1 MSSIGPPTGM
11 RDWLPQDALLRQRLM
26 ETISSVYRLYG
37 YLPIDTPA
45 MEDLAVLLGKGG
57 GENEKLLFKILKRG
71 EKLAQAKD
79 DELADYGLRYDLTV
93 PLARF
98 VATHQGKIPKVFRRY
113 HIGPVWRADRP
124 QKGRYREFYQCDI
137 DVVGGATP
145 DYEVEIITATE
156 RVLQR
161 LQEEFQ
167 LGQYWF
173 RISDKRLLPLL
184 LRGYAVPVQQVHAIT
199 LLLDKLDKITL
210 LQFEDELSNLL
221 QKDSKPWLKV
231 KGLTIKSITNV
242 DHNVLLHSTTRYQ
255 HYKDL
260 LDKVDDQVVRDEIDS
275 ICSNLDAI
283 MNSVRA
289 INPRSRIIFHPIMVR
304 GMDYYTGPVYEAV
317 VEGFSSSILGGGRY
331 DELIGQFAG
340 KKIPAV
346 GCSIGFERIL
356 SLLQEQ
362 ELKKASSQ
370 SSGVLPRV
378 LLIRD
383 GADTI
388 QLHQQAEKLREGLRS
403 EGIGVEVYL
412 DDDDVGKQ
420 FKYAEAAGINWAIKR
435 FDEATSTITVRYIAT
450 RQDHTLSLQEFKT
463 RLHAESLG

>member
-1 MSSIGPPTGM
+1 
-11 RDWLPQDALLRQRLM
+11 
-26 ETISSVYRLYG
+26 
-37 YLPIDTPA
+37 
-45 MEDLAVLLGKGG
+45 
-57 GENEKLLFKILKRG
+57 
-71 EKLAQAKD
+71 
-79 DELADYGLRYDLTV
+79 
-93 PLARF
+93 
-98 VATHQGKIPKVFRRY
+98 
-113 HIGPVWRADRP
+113 
-124 QKGRYREFYQCDI
+124 
-137 DVVGGATP
+137 
-145 DYEVEIITATE
+145 
-156 RVLQR
+156 
-161 LQEEFQ
+161 
-167 LGQYWF
+167 
-173 RISDKRLLPLL
+173 
-184 LRGYAVPVQQVHAIT
+184 
-199 LLLDKLDKITL
+199 DKLDKITL

-221 QKDSKPWLKV
+221 QKDSKPWLRV

-289 INPRSRIIFHPIMVR
+289 INPRSRVIFHPIMVR

-362 ELKKASSQ
+362 ELKKA
-370 SSGVLPRV
+370 LPQASRVVTRV
-378 LLIRD
+378 LLLRR
-383 GADTI
+383 GVDTI
-388 QLHQQAEKLREGLRS
+388 HLHQQAEKLREGLRS

-412 DDDDVGKQ
+412 DRSEERRVGKERRSRWYPNSRGTN
-420 FKYAEAAGINWAIKR
+420 KG
-435 FDEATSTITVRYIAT
+435 VR
-450 RQDHTLSLQEFKT
+450 
-463 RLHAESLG
+463 

>member
-79 DELADYGLRYDLTV
+79 ELADYGLRYDLTV

-124 QKGRYREFYQCDI
+124 QKGRFREFYQCDI
-137 DVVGGATP
+137 DVVGGASSA
-145 DYEVEIITATE
+145 YEVEIITATE
-156 RVLQR
+156 RVLKE
-161 LQEEFQ
+161 LN
-167 LGQYWF
+167 LGKYWF
-173 RISDKRLLPLL
+173 PISDKRLLPLL
-184 LRGYAVPVQQVHAIT
+184 LHGFEVPRAKIAPIAI
-199 LLLDKLDKITL
+199 LFDKLDKIPQI
-210 LQFEDELSNLL
+210 QFDDELSALL
-221 QKDSKPWLKV
+221 PKDSVAWDELHILIRKASPFAHHEILLRSNTSYYKECFTKV
-231 KGLTIKSITNV
+231 KDALLRDQIEGVCANLDSI
-242 DHNVLLHSTTRYQ
+242 LQS
-255 HYKDL
+255 
-260 LDKVDDQVVRDEIDS
+260 VRDIN
-275 ICSNLDAI
+275 SN
-283 MNSVRA
+283 
-289 INPRSRIIFHPIMVR
+289 SRIIFHPVMVR

-331 DELIGQFAG
+331 DELIGRFAG

-356 SLLQEQ
+356 SLLQEHEAGQ
-362 ELKKASSQ
+362 TVGS
-370 SSGVLPRV
+370 VPRA
-378 LLIRD
+378 LLICD
-383 GADTI
+383 EQAAALL
-388 QLHQQAEKLREGLRS
+388 QQQAERLRNEGLCI
-403 EGIGVEVYL
+403 ETYL
-412 DDDDVGKQ
+412 DHDDIGKQ
-420 FKYAEAAGINWAIKR
+420 FKYAEAAGITWAIKH
-435 FDEATSTITVRYIAT
+435 FDAASSSLTVRYLPD
-450 RQDHTLSLQEFKT
+450 RSDLTLSLSEFKA
-463 RLHAESLG
+463 LLSSKKPV

>member
-57 GENEKLLFKILKRG
+57 GENEKLLFKVLKRG

-124 QKGRYREFYQCDI
+124 QKGRFREFYQCDI
-137 DVVGGATP
+137 DVVGGSSSA
-145 DYEVEIITATE
+145 YEVEVITATE
-156 RVLQR
+156 RVLKELSLGRYRFR
-161 LQEEFQ
+161 L
-167 LGQYWF
+167 
-173 RISDKRLLPLL
+173 SDKRLLPLVL
-184 LRGYAVPVQQVHAIT
+184 QGFGVAKNQVGPILIA
-199 LLLDKLDKITL
+199 LDKLDKDVN
-210 LQFEDELSNLL
+210 QA
-221 QKDSKPWLKV
+221 
-231 KGLTIKSITNV
+231 
-242 DHNVLLHSTTRYQ
+242 R
-255 HYKDL
+255 
-260 LDKVDDQVVRDEIDS
+260 REIDDVLSHHPEPWKKVTALLLRAYAVRQHDTGRHERMAEFKKYWDS
-275 ICSNLDAI
+275 IDHPTIRADIANILTNLQTIIA
-283 MNSVRA
+283 SVQS
-289 INPRSRIIFHPIMVR
+289 INPESSIVFDPLLVR

-362 ELKKASSQ
+362 ELKKASPQ
-370 SSGVLPRV
+370 SSRVLPRV

-383 GADTI
+383 GVDTI
-388 QLHQQAEKLREGLRS
+388 HLHQQAEKLREGLRS

-412 DDDDVGKQ
+412 DDDDVGRQ
-420 FKYAEAAGINWAIKR
+420 FKYAETAGITWAIKR
-435 FDEATSTITVRYIAT
+435 FDAASSSVTVRYLPERT
-450 RQDHTLSLQEFKT
+450 DLTLSMSEFKA
-463 RLHAESLG
+463 RLRGNNPV